1 MQSTNYTAVVVLEM
15 EFIPL
20 QRGARLLWPTD
31 AKIMICASLSPE
43 GISKT
48 YSAFGLKSVI
58 KYEYAFPSH
67 RNILHEND

>member
-20 QRGARLLWPTD
+20 QRGARLPWPTN
-31 AKIMICASLSPE
+31 AKIMLCASLSLE

-48 YSAFGLKSVI
+48 YNAFGLKSEI
-58 KYEYAFPSH
+58 KYEYAFLFH
-67 RNILHEND
+67 RNILHEKD